1 MADVDS
7 WLKRIDAVEARL
19 EAQVGR
25 AGGQTDE
32 DPRTGETWERGQVW
46 GHLAEFIAFWTEQA
60 GDVIDEYRGQPVAY
74 GRKGDNSA
82 RKAGIESGLEMS
94 VETLWEEVRSDL
106 GELRNFL
113 NALPE
118 NWASAVG
125 ERDGQE
131 EVRAEDIIERTLIS
145 HLEEHAAQLEAI

>member
-19 EAQVGR
+19 EAQVDR

-60 GDVIDEYRGQPVAY
+60 GDVIDEYRGEPVAY
-74 GRKGDNSA
+74 GRKGDSSA
-82 RKAGIESGLEMS
+82 RSAGIESGLEMS
-94 VETLWEEVRSDL
+94 VESLWEEVRSDL

-113 NALPE
+113 NALPQ

-125 ERDGQE
+125 KRDGQE